1 MAIAISIYTAGAASG
16 ILSYVN
22 CVANSSA
29 IIGQAFAVTVAGG
42 AVAGAVATGNS
53 KGAVKGA
60 LMAAVTFGIGHG
72 GFNGSRLISNDVGHF
87 AAHGVVSGISA
98 EVDGG
103 QFIRLIHEIHPF
115 GADVKKHS

>member
-42 AVAGAVATGNS
+42 AAAGAVATGNS

-103 QFIRLIHEIHPF
+103 QFGHGFASAILSQAA
-115 GADVKKHS
+115 GM